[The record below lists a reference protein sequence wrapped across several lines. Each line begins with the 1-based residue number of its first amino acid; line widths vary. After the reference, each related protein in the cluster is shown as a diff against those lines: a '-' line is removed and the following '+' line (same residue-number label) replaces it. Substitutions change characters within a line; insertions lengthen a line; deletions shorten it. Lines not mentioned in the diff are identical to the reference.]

1 MLDNKNLN
9 YKIFIIINSK
19 QQIKAMLIK
28 INQTEYDSLQKM
40 AAEEY
45 KNFLE
50 NKLLDIQQ
58 DEKLKSFRIGRDND
72 LYRVLSATPYLY
84 EGNKKIR
91 KYEETSEQRKA
102 RLQLKKQYNDEYITT
117 VKEPKAAKVVETT
130 DGEVLSTTVESIMNI
145 SRNTLYTLYG
155 DPENS
160 NFEIINR
167 QRRLYVNKKSLL
179 AYLDKYHYCS
189 TNLKMEQMYSKVK
202 SLTYGKKGEEILKE
216 QLDEILES
224 DECKQKWQEYYNT
237 VPEDKRVYRMAKQIK
252 LGKVTI
258 HQIDKSDNNFIK
270 YNPNIK
276 ICDKPLT
283 EIPQL
288 YTVNYWAAIL
298 GVGDRTILR
307 YCELGYLTHFKIGGK
322 TMISTEDFKETSS
335 NLDKITT
342 DKHSTGRRKRIEHV
356 FNDDIVKND
365 KIISKFSGTVDFD
378 RYRKA
383 VLEIEELENK
393 RTALRNSLIDEKS
406 EAKQNV
412 IKAEIK
418 TITASIGRINKAA
431 TKHRRAFTEEVFSG
445 ETMKQTKALVN
456 EYIEK
461 QKDLKVYIKNLNE
474 AKENHKDIL
483 VQQMEFLITDL
494 KNQLNN
500 LQNQILEIVL

>member
-1 MLDNKNLN
+1 MC
-9 YKIFIIINSK
+9 S
-19 QQIKAMLIK
+19 AMIIK
-28 INQTEYDSLQKM
+28 ITQTEYNSLPNM
-40 AAEEY
+40 TAEEY
-45 KNFLE
+45 GNFLE

-58 DEKLKSFRIGRDND
+58 DEKLKNFRIGREND
-72 LYRVLSATPYLY
+72 LYRALSATPYLY

-91 KYEETSEQRKA
+91 KYEETPEQRKV
-102 RLQLKKQYNDEYITT
+102 RLQLKKHYNDVYITT
-117 VKEPKAAKVVETT
+117 VKGPSVEKVVETT
-130 DGEVLSTTVESIMNI
+130 DGEVLSTNVEAIMNI

-160 NFEIINR
+160 NFELINR

-224 DECKQKWQEYYNT
+224 DECKQKWQEYYDT

-252 LGKVTI
+252 VGKVTI
-258 HQIDKSDNNFIK
+258 YQVDESDNDFDK

-276 ICDKPLT
+276 ICDEPLT

-288 YTVNYWAAIL
+288 FPVNYWAAIL

-322 TMISTEDFKETSS
+322 TMISTEDFKATSI

-342 DKHSTGRRKRIEHV
+342 AKHKTGRKKRIEHV

-365 KIISKFSGTVDFD
+365 KFINKFSGTIDFD

-383 VLEIEELENK
+383 ILEIEELEAK
-393 RTALRNSLIDEKS
+393 RINLNEQLKLA
-406 EAKQNV
+406 QN
-412 IKAEIK
+412 IEEQDNLKAEIK
-418 TITASIGRINKAA
+418 TTTASIERINKASIR
-431 TKHRRAFTEEVFSG
+431 HRKAFVDSIFTDI
-445 ETMKQTKALVN
+445 TMEKTKALVD
-456 EYIEK
+456 EFCEK
-461 QKDLKVYIKNLNE
+461 QKDLKVYVKNLNE
-474 AKENHKDIL
+474 AKEKGKDEKIF
-483 VQQMEFLITDL
+483 EDAITVI
-494 KNQLNN
+494 
-500 LQNQILEIVL
+500 QNEIEDIRKKILEIVI